1 MFDTSAK
8 KALAKVQSSSDAV
21 SCLTFDQNG
30 LQLVVGYHDGSLST
44 VDLRSLDRGVAH
56 VSGTV
61 ENAHQLKFNEGV
73 LAVAAHAFKP
83 MLVSAGADCLVKV
96 YEIS

>member
-1 MFDTSAK
+1 VLFDVSAK
-8 KALAKVQSSSDAV
+8 KALAKVQHTDAV

-30 LQLVVGYHDGSLST
+30 LQLFVGYHDGSLQT
-44 VDLRSLDRGVAH
+44 VDLRSLDRGTAH
-56 VSGTV
+56 ISGVV

-73 LAVAAHAFKP
+73 LSVAAHAFKP
-83 MLVSAGADCLVKV
+83 LLVSSGADCLIKV